1 MNQTGTAFSYINWA
15 NFFYISP
22 ENHGRR
28 SIDRGGWCNEERK
41 EALIIFV
48 QLSRQTQAR
57 KSVISSGH
65 REPHDLPRVGSP
77 RSGPRWR
84 ARTEQSSS
92 ERSWARERRGIG
104 AVAHQAGVQIQ
115 QRCPGFPGAGKER
128 QWGSQ
133 LSQRKLRISVDEGRR
148 MGVS

>member
-92 ERSWARERRGIG
+92 ERSWARTSERLLTKLGFKFSSG
-104 AVAHQAGVQIQ
+104 ALDSLEPARSDSGELSSLSAS
-115 QRCPGFPGAGKER
+115 FESLSTKAEE
-128 QWGSQ
+128 WG
-133 LSQRKLRISVDEGRR
+133 
-148 MGVS
+148 